1 MEDFDNQELIEKM
14 QRDVGDYLHVPIE
27 ILISEY
33 NMSLY
38 EACVYS
44 RIFSF
49 NNKGLTYKES
59 QMTLANK
66 LGLNRRTIGKI
77 LQSLADK
84 GFLTKKQGL
93 CDNGKMNTYH
103 I

>member
-1 MEDFDNQELIEKM
+1 MSEFDNQELIEKM
-14 QRDVGDYLHVPIE
+14 QRDIGDYIHVPIE

-49 NNKGLTYKES
+49 NIKGLPYKES

-66 LGLNRRTIGKI
+66 LGLERRTIGRI
-77 LQSLADK
+77 LQSLTDK

-93 CDNGKMNTYH
+93 CDRGKMNTYH